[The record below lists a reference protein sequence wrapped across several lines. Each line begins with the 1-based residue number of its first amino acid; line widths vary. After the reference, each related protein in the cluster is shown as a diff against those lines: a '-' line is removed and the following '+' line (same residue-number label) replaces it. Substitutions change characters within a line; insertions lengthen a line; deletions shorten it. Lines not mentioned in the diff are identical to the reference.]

1 MTLML
6 WAVRHLWVYLTA
18 INFKKGFLFPDL
30 WKRREFSGV
39 YTIPTDYDAFQST
52 FVLSCTTLFKRDGP
66 FGTHTCRKTDAKEDE
81 LMTSARHKSLKT
93 SIKYRKDANL
103 MKHLAKKHNYV
114 TFYAS
119 MPKWKPI
126 YLESIQLAR
135 QITNSD
141 VPETLKFNSIEQYV
155 QYFTEKLLKLR
166 SDSPNYSLTTLM
178 ERAIDFKR
186 KLATSEALDSL
197 LDSSGDSDL
206 AVQIG

>member
-1 MTLML
+1 ML

-52 FVLSCTTLFKRDGP
+52 FVLSCTTLLKRDGP
-66 FGTHTCRKTDAKEDE
+66 FGTHTCRKTAYLVVMWGDAKEDE

-103 MKHLAKKHNYV
+103 MKHLAKKHKYV

-119 MPKWKPI
+119 GSQFI
-126 YLESIQLAR
+126 S
-135 QITNSD
+135 
-141 VPETLKFNSIEQYV
+141 
-155 QYFTEKLLKLR
+155 
-166 SDSPNYSLTTLM
+166 
-178 ERAIDFKR
+178 RASNWHGR
-186 KLATSEALDSL
+186 
-197 LDSSGDSDL
+197 
-206 AVQIG
+206 